1 MAWMDAGHQKVA
13 QALAKRAP
21 SPFVW
26 GKGGEQLS
34 PEEVESRRK
43 RAEGMRHP
51 AGYTPKGWFSLLGAL
66 AGEGVAKFK
75 EDEANRAEKSGHA
88 KVAEALKAAR
98 ESGDY
103 TGVMGDEW
111 ATPQQMTV
119 ANALQSRGWQK
130 EDQAANWAREDSRAA
145 ASRAAAAAEAAR
157 PKYAFL
163 ESGGDQ
169 YRYNVND
176 PNSRPELFFDGAE
189 PTPDP
194 FTLGE
199 NDVRYAGDG
208 SVIAKGA
215 AKTPDTVINN
225 NLGGTDEFYK
235 KLDTDA
241 GAQQAALIDAGRN
254 AASNNMR
261 MQQVKSLLETAPQG
275 AAGAFTQFA
284 GNLGIPVEG
293 LDEVQAAQ
301 ALINQMVPGQ
311 RPPGSGT
318 MSDADLALFKQSLPA
333 IINQPGGNQ
342 KIIETTLA
350 INDYTMKQ
358 AAIAEQVANRQIS
371 PAEGRDLQSKI
382 PNPLAIAEPVAPPND
397 VAPDL
402 WELMTPEEKALWSN

>member
-1 MAWMDAGHQKVA
+1 MASGIQNVA
-13 QALAKRAP
+13 AAMQKRAAP
-21 SPFVW
+21 APFMW
-26 GKGGEQLS
+26 GANGEQLS
-34 PEEVESRRK
+34 PEQVKSRRE
-43 RAEGMRHP
+43 RAENMRHP

-66 AGEGVAKFK
+66 AQEGVGKYK
-75 EDEANRAEKSGHA
+75 EDEADRAEKTGHA

-103 TGVMGDEW
+103 MSVMGDEW
-111 ATPQQMTV
+111 ATPQQSAV
-119 ANALQSRGWQK
+119 AQALQSRAWSQ
-130 EDQAANWAREDSRAA
+130 EDQAKAWAREDSRAA
-145 ASRAAAAAEAAR
+145 VARALAAQQAAK
-157 PKYAFL
+157 PDYAFEFAPDGSL
-163 ESGGDQ
+163 IRIDKNAGQIESLGT
-169 YRYNVND
+169 YAK
-176 PNSRPELFFDGAE
+176 PE
-189 PTPDP
+189 PPPDP

-199 NDVRYAGDG
+199 NDTRFSGDG
-208 SVIAKGA
+208 TVLATGA
-215 AKTPDTVINN
+215 PKTPDTVINN
-225 NLGGTDEFYK
+225 NVGGTDDFYK

-254 AASNNMR
+254 AASNNVR
-261 MQQVKSLLETAPQG
+261 LQQVQSLLQSAPQG
-275 AAGAFTQFA
+275 ASGALTQFA

-358 AAIAEQVANRQIS
+358 AAIAEKVANREIS
-371 PAEGRDLQSKI
+371 PAEGRALQSQI
-382 PNPLAIAEPVAPPND
+382 PNPLAVTAPAPVPTD
-397 VAPDL
+397 VDPSL
-402 WELMTPEEKALWSN
+402 WEMMTPEERALWQN